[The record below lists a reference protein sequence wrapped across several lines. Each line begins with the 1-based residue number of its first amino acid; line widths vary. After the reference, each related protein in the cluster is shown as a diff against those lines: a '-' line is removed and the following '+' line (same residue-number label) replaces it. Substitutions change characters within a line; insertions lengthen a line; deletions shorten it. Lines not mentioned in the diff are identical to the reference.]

1 VALDLLSV
9 APAIVMRLRSGL
21 SWAFADPDRLPV
33 RDALL
38 IAGLEV
44 PPPRACHCMAEMEA
58 DAAQQRYHELD

>member
-1 VALDLLSV
+1 
-9 APAIVMRLRSGL
+9 MRLRSGL
-21 SWAFADPDRLPV
+21 SRAFADPDLLPV

-58 DAAQQRYHELD
+58 DAARQRYHELD